1 MKLHAR
7 RQLCDNC
14 RTSVKATAET
24 PVQVRASDETFSHQ
38 RWKEK
43 LTSDTYHCA
52 VVFSWEQVLEAK
64 ERCLLCSSIFREAA
78 ESEFYADFDSSI
90 YVVAIKF
97 KGEDTNAIHIM
108 RLYIQRYEYSGDRV
122 TNLCHLLGVAI
133 RPLQS
138 TNSEGNAGSANVRLG
153 LTITV
158 VRKWGSQPIVD
169 TSVRSLIRR
178 PGHVMAQAF
187 AKLHELAR

>member
-1 MKLHAR
+1 MNRHRTQDAMKLSAP

-14 RTSVKATAET
+14 RTSVKATGQI
-24 PVQVRASDETFSHQ
+24 PVQVRASDETFGHQ

-43 LTSDTYHCA
+43 LTSDNYHCA

-90 YVVAIKF
+90 YVVAIQF
-97 KGEDTNAIHIM
+97 KGEDTNDIHIM
-108 RLYIQRYEYSGDRV
+108 RVYIHRYECSDDRV
-122 TNLCHLLGVAI
+122 SNLCHLLGVSI
-133 RPLQS
+133 RLLES
-138 TNSEGNAGSANVRLG
+138 TSSEGNVAFANARFA

-158 VRKWGSQPIVD
+158 VRKW
-169 TSVRSLIRR
+169 RS
-178 PGHVMAQAF
+178 
-187 AKLHELAR
+187 